1 MYYLLLYLIT
11 SYQFLLNIKN
21 NYLKSFFNVFQQAEL
36 ENEARKRQQ
45 EAAARESEKNA
56 AESIAKKNNLN
67 SKKNNQVCFLS
78 NFICLFQTVM

>member
-1 MYYLLLYLIT
+1 MSSYISILI
-11 SYQFLLNIKN
+11 NIKN
-21 NYLKSFFNVFQQAEL
+21 NYLKSFFIYFIFYQQAEL

-67 SKKNNQVCFLS
+67 SKKNNQVCFL
-78 NFICLFQTVM
+78 

>member
-1 MYYLLLYLIT
+1 MYYLLLYFIT
-11 SYQFLLNIKN
+11 SYQFFVEYQEQLFKI
-21 NYLKSFFNVFQQAEL
+21 FFNVFQQAEL

-78 NFICLFQTVM
+78 NFICLFQTVV